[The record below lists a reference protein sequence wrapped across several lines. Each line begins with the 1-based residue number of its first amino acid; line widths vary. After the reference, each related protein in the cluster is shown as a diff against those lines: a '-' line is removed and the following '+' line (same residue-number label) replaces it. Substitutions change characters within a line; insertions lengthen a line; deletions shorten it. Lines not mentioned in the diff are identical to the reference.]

1 MASRNIVIK
10 NNTRCF
16 KSALQQ
22 SLNFSFLIFF
32 IPFLPFILV
41 PLAIAT
47 INATAKRV
55 VSSTIDT
62 TTCTC
67 NLLPSRSVSA
77 PESGG
82 SSHMKVMG
90 MQILVSLRVIILTP
104 KRIAQGCVQRRNLTY
119 KKQMPSYCVGVSP
132 EPHLNWSPLGSNS
145 KPLMIIPGSSKWEYP
160 PPPSHPG
167 LSSPSHKKKKKQLKY
182 RQTREGLS

>member
-10 NNTRCF
+10 NNTRFF
-16 KSALQQ
+16 KSAQFAVVFEL
-22 SLNFSFLIFF
+22 LVFDIFH
-32 IPFLPFILV
+32 PFLPFSPV

-67 NLLPSRSVSA
+67 NLLLSRSVSA
-77 PESGG
+77 PEGGG

-90 MQILVSLRVIILTP
+90 MQILVLLRVIILTP
-104 KRIAQGCVQRRNLTY
+104 KRIAQGCV
-119 KKQMPSYCVGVSP
+119 
-132 EPHLNWSPLGSNS
+132 
-145 KPLMIIPGSSKWEYP
+145 
-160 PPPSHPG
+160 
-167 LSSPSHKKKKKQLKY
+167 
-182 RQTREGLS
+182 